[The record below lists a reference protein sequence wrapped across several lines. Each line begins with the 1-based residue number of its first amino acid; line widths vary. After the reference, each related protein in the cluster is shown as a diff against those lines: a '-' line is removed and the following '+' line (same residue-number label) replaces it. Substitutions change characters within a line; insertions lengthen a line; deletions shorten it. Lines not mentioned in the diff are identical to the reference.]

1 MADETGKIVLD
12 PKSVKH
18 WITILLPVLLALFG
32 GPKLSEIT
40 GWTESGVQV
49 GEVDKAVEDKF
60 DTALEETKDE
70 LKAEMAEK
78 VGDLKTRIQ
87 SNLTAMDKALGNL
100 KELMIEKLKDSTR
113 NRYDIDRITRQIETL
128 QDDINKLEQILS
140 GR

>member
-32 GPKLSEIT
+32 GPKISELT